1 MLYMKKTY
9 LLNST
14 NVDTISEDIDVFF
27 QQQKQTKEDVIRAR
41 LSVETALMQ
50 WLEHGNEGREVMVDC
65 RQRFRRPVIRL
76 VMEGPLCDPRET
88 GELDDAMDF
97 IATLQGNLGLAVVY
111 EYKHGR
117 NVYDVKLPM
126 PELSTFAKIGVAIVA
141 SVVTWQLV
149 GFLPASVGMILR
161 EHVIVPTFNMLLG
174 LISALATFLVFVSV
188 CSAICG
194 MGDLATLSRLGGR
207 MMKRCQLANL
217 VGVAA
222 GTGIGLLMFDVLD
235 FSGGVSVG
243 LFTNVYKMFL
253 AVVPHSL
260 IGPFVEGNTLQI
272 LFLAVTSGVL
282 LLILGQQAGD
292 LVKVIRQVNLF
303 LMTGINYFC
312 YAVPLMIY
320 LSFTDILLSGNL
332 EAIFNTWKIVA
343 ACYVVC
349 GVILVAHTGWSAF
362 ISRFDLKK
370 HFARI
375 MPISLLAFTTGST
388 AACIPAMNK
397 TLKDEGVNLTYRD
410 FALPLC
416 QTLAVPGTTI
426 SFHMI
431 ILGLLGIYHQT
442 ISLSTLA
449 VLMVSVFLVAQAIP
463 PVPGGDISIMTLL
476 LTQVGLPKEA
486 VATYIA
492 MSLFVGMVATCL
504 NKTAVM
510 NAVFTCAKKD
520 GKIKE

>member
-1 MLYMKKTY
+1 MMSKTY
-9 LLNST
+9 HLT
-14 NVDTISEDIDVFF
+14 NENIDVISEEIFGF
-27 QQQKQTKEDVIRAR
+27 LQEQKLAKEDVIRAR
-41 LSVETALMQ
+41 LSAETALLQ

-65 RQRFRRPVIRL
+65 RQRFRRPIIRL
-76 VMEGPLCDPRET
+76 VLEGPMCDPRDT

-141 SVVTWQLV
+141 SVVTWQLM
-149 GFLPASVGMILR
+149 GILPASVGMMLR
-161 EHVIVPTFNMLLG
+161 EHVVVPTFNMLLG

-207 MMKRCQLANL
+207 MMKHCQLTNL
-217 VGVAA
+217 AGVAVGA
-222 GTGIGLLMFDVLD
+222 GFGLLLFDVLD
-235 FSGGVSVG
+235 NSGGVSVG

-260 IGPFVEGNTLQI
+260 IGPFVDGNTLQI

-292 LVKVIRQVNLF
+292 LVRVIRQVNLF

-320 LSFTDILLSGNL
+320 LSFTDILLSGNF
-332 EAIFNTWKIVA
+332 EAILSTWKIIA
-343 ACYVVC
+343 ACYVFC
-349 GVILVAHTGWSAF
+349 GLMSVADTIWSAF
-362 ISRFDLKK
+362 LARFDIKE
-370 HFARI
+370 HVARI
-375 MPISLLAFTTGST
+375 MPISVLALTTAST

-397 TLKDEGVNLTYRD
+397 TLKDEGVNITYRD

-416 QTLAVPGTTI
+416 QTLAAPGTVI
-426 SFHMI
+426 SFLFV
-431 ILGLLGIYHQT
+431 ILGLLGVYHQT

-449 VLMVSVFLVAQAIP
+449 VLMASVFLVAQAIP
-463 PVPGGDISIMTLL
+463 PVAGGDISIMTLL
-476 LTQVGLPKEA
+476 LMQVGLPKEA

-492 MSLFVGMVATCL
+492 MSLFIDMVATCL

-510 NAVFTCAKKD
+510 NVVFTCAKKD

>member
-1 MLYMKKTY
+1 MGKIFV
-9 LLNST
+9 LNSE
-14 NVDTISEDIDVFF
+14 NIDVISEEIFKF
-27 QQQKQTKEDVIRAR
+27 LQKQKLVKEDVIRAR

-50 WLEHGNEGREVMVDC
+50 WLEYGNEGREVMVDC

-76 VMEGPLCDPRET
+76 VMEGPLCDPREI

-126 PELSTFAKIGVAIVA
+126 PEMSTFAKIGVAIAA

-149 GFLPASVGMILR
+149 GFLPADVGLMLC
-161 EHVIVPTFNMLLG
+161 EHLIEPTFSMLLG
-174 LISALATFLVFVSV
+174 LISALATVLVFVSV

-194 MGDLATLSRLGGR
+194 MGDLATLSKLGGR
-207 MMKRCQLANL
+207 MMKYCQITDL
-217 VGVAA
+217 VGVVVGV
-222 GTGIGLLMFDVLD
+222 GTGLLIFDVLD

-260 IGPFVEGNTLQI
+260 IGPFVEGNTLQV

-303 LMTGINYFC
+303 LMTAINYFC

-320 LSFTDILLSGNL
+320 LSFTGILLSGQF
-332 EAIFNTWKIVA
+332 ESIFNTWKVVA

-349 GVILVAHTGWSAF
+349 GVILLAHTGWSAF

-375 MPISLLAFTTGST
+375 MPISLLAFTTRST
-388 AACIPAMNK
+388 AACIPVMNK

-416 QTLAVPGTTI
+416 QTLAAPGTIIT
-426 SFHMI
+426 FHLM

-442 ISLSTLA
+442 ISLSALA
-449 VLMVSVFLVAQAIP
+449 VLMASIYLVAQAMP
-463 PVPGGDISIMTLL
+463 PVAGGDISIMTLL
-476 LTQVGLPKEA
+476 LLQVGLPKEA

-492 MSLFVGMVATCL
+492 MSLFVDMVATCL
-504 NKTAVM
+504 NKTSVM